1 VWSYGYNLQALR
13 QDIIMSFVAQR
24 LLTAEEY
31 WQSPLNTKHSEL
43 VRGEVVETMPPSKEH
58 GTVALKIGS
67 LLLAWAER
75 GQLGQVGV
83 ESGFILARDPDSIRG
98 PDVYYVSAE
107 RAQSDNKSAAFWTIA
122 PDLAVEVVSP
132 SESASEI
139 REKVRDFLAA
149 GTPLVWVVFPS
160 TREVI
165 VHTTDGLARTYGEDD
180 LLENQEVLTG
190 FSCRVAELFD

>member
-1 VWSYGYNLQALR
+1 
-13 QDIIMSFVAQR
+13 MSSVAQR

-43 VRGEVVETMPPSKEH
+43 VRGEVVEKMPPSKEH

-67 LLLAWAER
+67 LLLTWAER
-75 GQLGQVGV
+75 DQRGQVGV
-83 ESGFILARDPDSIRG
+83 ESGFILALDPDSIRG

-107 RAQSDNKSAAFWTIA
+107 RAQSNNKSSAFWTIA
-122 PDLAVEVVSP
+122 PDLAVEIISP
-132 SESASEI
+132 TDLEYDL
-139 REKVRDFLAA
+139 REKVRDFLTA

-165 VHTTDGLARTYGEDD
+165 VHTADGLARTYGENDV
-180 LLENQEVLTG
+180 LEHEAVLPG